1 MPPTL
6 QAFWKFTRPHTI
18 YGTAAS
24 LIGIFVIAS
33 AHLGAVTPE
42 GLAALLV
49 AQVSCLC
56 ANVYIVGLN
65 QLTDVEIDRINK
77 PYLPIASGEISPR
90 TGAVLVGV
98 LGVTALGI
106 ALLQNPYLFATV
118 AASVLIGTAY
128 SLPPL
133 RLKRFALFASL
144 CIFTVR
150 GLIVNLGLWG
160 YFLDEAGQ
168 PVRFDPAILC
178 LSLFVTLFT
187 FVIAIFKDIPDM
199 EGDRRFA
206 ITTFSLRLGKR
217 FVFGLS
223 CWLLV
228 ATYLLVSAL
237 SALFL
242 SPAGVAFLFAFHAAV
257 LAVFFYRRGRVELK
271 DNVEVT
277 DFYQFI
283 WKLYYVEYLVYPLA
297 WWL

>member
-6 QAFWKFTRPHTI
+6 RAFWKFTRPHTI

-24 LIGIFVIAS
+24 LVGIFLIAS
-33 AHLGAVTPE
+33 ASLGAITAE

-65 QLTDVEIDRINK
+65 QLTDIKIDRINK

-90 TGAVLVGV
+90 TGTALVGI
-98 LGVTALGI
+98 LGVAALVI
-106 ALLQNPYLFATV
+106 ALQNLYLFATV

-160 YFLDEAGQ
+160 YFLDGAGQ
-168 PVRFDPAILC
+168 PVQFGPAILC

-217 FVFGLS
+217 FVFDLS
-223 CWLLV
+223 CWLLA

-237 SALFL
+237 STLFL
-242 SPAGVAFLFAFHAAV
+242 SPAGITFLLVFHTAM
-257 LAVFFYRRGRVELK
+257 LAVFFYRRGQVDLK
-271 DNVEVT
+271 DNAEIT

-283 WKLYYVEYLVYPLA
+283 WKLYYVEYLVYPLT